1 MKRITKESLATAFQI
16 TAIVFLF
23 GYSFSPVKVEQIS
36 NVIDATTKASGYSTL
51 LQQKMDNVSVINL
64 SYAKSKAQGLLY
76 TRLNIATDFI
86 VPTQIADNNAGNSTE
101 PGTKKDAIAILYAM
115 SK

>member
-23 GYSFSPVKVEQIS
+23 GYSFSPAKVEQVP
-36 NVIDATTKASGYSTL
+36 NVIGTIIKPAEYTAQ
-51 LQQKMDNVSVINL
+51 LQQKMDNISVINL
-64 SYAKSKAQGLLY
+64 SYAKNKAQGLLY

-86 VPTQIADNNAGNSTE
+86 IPTQTADNNAGNSTE
-101 PGTKKDAIAILYAM
+101 PVTKKDAIAILYAM
-115 SK
+115 RK